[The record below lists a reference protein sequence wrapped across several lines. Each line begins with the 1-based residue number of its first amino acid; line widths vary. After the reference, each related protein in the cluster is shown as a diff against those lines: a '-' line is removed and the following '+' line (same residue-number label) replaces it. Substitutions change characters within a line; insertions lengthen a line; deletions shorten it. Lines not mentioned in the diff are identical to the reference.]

1 MGSFP
6 PRHGVLGCSCVYIQE
21 SPKIDKQDMT
31 TQPPAN
37 PPAAPSVDPDE
48 AALDWFVRRSGGGL
62 DAAEEAAFE
71 VWLAADHANL
81 AAFERRQSDWDTLD
95 RLPADS
101 LRTLR
106 ENLADDRAAARP
118 QPLRSAW
125 WRELTAWAPQG
136 ALAATVV
143 MAFGGGY
150 LAWSYWQQQP
160 VYAQGFSTARGQ
172 QLDVTL
178 PDGSRLRLDTITRAD
193 VALYRQRREVRL
205 PQGQAMFQVKG
216 DPGRPFD
223 VLAGPLR
230 ITVVGTRFSVR
241 YTPGVPGNEGVHIA
255 VEEGRVR
262 VTRAESPAD
271 GTPQQAS
278 EAVVELAAGQQIAS
292 DMAGML
298 GAVSAVPATGVAP
311 WRESRISFDNTPLN
325 QALTEFG
332 RYGPVH
338 LMVRDPAVAAL
349 RVTGTFDPRRLDN
362 FSRILPQ
369 VLPVRLREL
378 GGEAEIVSSR

>member
-1 MGSFP
+1 
-6 PRHGVLGCSCVYIQE
+6 
-21 SPKIDKQDMT
+21 MT

-37 PPAAPSVDPDE
+37 PPAAPSIDPDE

-62 DAAEEAAFE
+62 DATEEAAFE
-71 VWLAADHANL
+71 GWLAADHANR
-81 AAFERRQSDWDTLD
+81 AAFKRRQSDWDTLN
-95 RLPADS
+95 RLPAGG

-106 ENLADDRAAARP
+106 ENLADDKAAARP

-125 WRELTAWAPQG
+125 WRALTDWAPHG
-136 ALAATVV
+136 AVAATVV
-143 MAFGGGY
+143 MAMGGGY
-150 LAWSYWQQQP
+150 LAWGYWQQQP
-160 VYAQGFSTARGQ
+160 VFAQGFSTTRGQ
-172 QLDVTL
+172 QRDVTL

-205 PQGQAMFQVKG
+205 PEGQAMFQIRG
-216 DPGRPFD
+216 DAGRPFD

-262 VTRAESPAD
+262 VARAESPAN
-271 GTPQQAS
+271 GAPQQAS
-278 EAVVELAAGQQIAS
+278 EAVVELGAGQQIAS

-298 GAVSAVPATGVAP
+298 GAVSAVPVTGIAP
-311 WRESRISFDNTPLN
+311 WRESRISFDNTPLD

-338 LMVRDPAVAAL
+338 LRVRDPAVAAL

-362 FSRILPQ
+362 FSRLLPQ